1 MARCKL
7 NISKWL
13 VTGGAS
19 AIMARYGYNIS
30 TFFAT
35 GGKSTK
41 IYNFVLIFVKKI
53 IVYLLLLN
61 FIYYLKETFPKFW
74 TISVNGA
81 VVKCTRYY
89 TNWQFNPRNEEDVIW
104 FHDNLLFHSVCHR
117 KARRIFRKWKKNLL
131 LNTCIIIL
139 KTVELHV
146 FYFIFMLCLII
157 ICFTL

>member
-19 AIMARYGYNIS
+19 AIMARYGYNS

-61 FIYYLKETFPKFW
+61 FIYYLKETFPKF
-74 TISVNGA
+74 
-81 VVKCTRYY
+81 
-89 TNWQFNPRNEEDVIW
+89 
-104 FHDNLLFHSVCHR
+104 
-117 KARRIFRKWKKNLL
+117 
-131 LNTCIIIL
+131 
-139 KTVELHV
+139 
-146 FYFIFMLCLII
+146 
-157 ICFTL
+157 

>member
-30 TFFAT
+30 TCFAT

-61 FIYYLKETFPKFW
+61 FIYYLKETFPKF
-74 TISVNGA
+74 
-81 VVKCTRYY
+81 
-89 TNWQFNPRNEEDVIW
+89 
-104 FHDNLLFHSVCHR
+104 
-117 KARRIFRKWKKNLL
+117 
-131 LNTCIIIL
+131 
-139 KTVELHV
+139 
-146 FYFIFMLCLII
+146 
-157 ICFTL
+157 